1 MLDLDV
7 LIAEK
12 NARDRARTEPARATT
27 ERYVAVATTI
37 RERFHAKQLAAALS
51 AALRKLLLTTRR
63 AGKSTLVLG
72 ESFAQALERRFRC
85 MYCHATYAE
94 AERIAWRGDMG
105 DGWRDLCDTHGLKV
119 ASRRDK
125 YDADLTYDCLVNEV
139 DLTIDFRNGSQLSI
153 FCADREADQD
163 KLRGGE
169 KDLIIVDEAQKFPG
183 LDYFVD
189 DVATAMLAKPYGARQ
204 GVMILAGTPSR
215 NLSGLFYE
223 ASKPTDHGPRKV
235 GKDGLPVWEVHEF
248 TVSDNPYYAAVRKH
262 EGRYEVYSY
271 ETKTTLAGPFETRAE
286 AEGAAIPLRWAA
298 TAGAELER
306 RGWDISKP
314 PPQFIREWLGQWTKG
329 DALYVYAVH
338 AAPPVLF
345 APSCVDLESGRY
357 DHALALAGLPQ
368 HVLGDNGWNEPID
381 WYYTLGV
388 DFGFDPDPFAW
399 VLWAWSPM
407 VMEVYE
413 MGSWKRTRLF
423 PDAMRSHLMNIWA
436 QVKDRLFSIRA
447 DAGGAMA
454 NAMIEEWEEVVKL
467 PLAAAEK
474 HAKQTYQEL
483 YNGELHAKRM
493 LYRTGSLLLQEQQ
506 HLQWRVMPS
515 GKRIENADRA
525 VDGVVHGNHCCDAG
539 LYGWRDIMG
548 RQTEFVRPGLSAE
561 ERDQE
566 IIDQLR
572 QRRIE
577 KRQTDWRTA
586 RKDRAT
592 ERVIR

>member
-12 NARDRARTEPARATT
+12 TARERARSEPARATT
-27 ERYVAVATTI
+27 ERYLEVATTI

-51 AALRKLLLTTRR
+51 QALRKLLLTTRR

-72 ESFAQALERRFRC
+72 EAFAQALERRFRC
-85 MYCHATYAE
+85 MYCHATYDE

-105 DGWRDLCDTHGLKV
+105 DGWRSLCDKYQLKV
-119 ASRRDK
+119 ASRRNDYEK
-125 YDADLTYDCLVNEV
+125 DPTYDCLVNEA
-139 DLTIDFRNGSQLSI
+139 DLTIEFRNGSQLAI
-153 FCADREADQD
+153 FAADRAEDAD

-169 KDLIIVDEAQKFPG
+169 KDLIIVDEAQKFPD

-189 DVATAMLAKPYGARQ
+189 DVCTAMLAKPFGSRQ
-204 GVMILAGTPSR
+204 GVLILAGTPSR

-223 ASKPTDHGPRKV
+223 ASKPADHGPRKV
-235 GKDGLPVWEVHEF
+235 GDGGLPVWEVHEF
-248 TVSDNPYYAAVRKH
+248 SVTDNPYYAAVRKH
-262 EGRYEVYSY
+262 DGKYEVYSY
-271 ETKTTLAGPFETRAE
+271 DAKTVLAGPFETRAE
-286 AEGAAIPLRWAA
+286 AEAAAVPLRWAA
-298 TAGAELER
+298 TAGAELKL
-306 RGWDISKP
+306 RGWTLDKP
-314 PPQFIREWLGQWTKG
+314 PPQFVREYLGQWTKG

-338 AAPPVLF
+338 SEPPFEF
-345 APSCVDLESGRY
+345 ADVRVDLESGRY
-357 DHALALAGLPQ
+357 HHAAAMADLPP
-368 HVLGDNGWNEPID
+368 HVLGANGWSEPIE
-381 WYYTLGV
+381 WYFTLGV

-423 PDAMRSHLMNIWA
+423 PEAMRSHLMNIWS

-483 YNGELHAKRM
+483 YNGELHAKRL
-493 LYRTGSLLLQEQQ
+493 LYRKGSLLLQEQR

-515 GKRIENADRA
+515 GKRVENADRV
-525 VDGVVHGNHCCDAG
+525 VDGTVHGNHCSDAG

-561 ERDQE
+561 EKDQE
-566 IIDQLR
+566 MIDLLR
-572 QRRIE
+572 QRRIA
-577 KRQTDWRTA
+577 KRQTDWRTT
-586 RKDRAT
+586 RRDRAA
-592 ERVIR
+592 ERTLR